1 MHDAPEDDFKRGTGM
16 SMTTN
21 PIQETPL
28 LSIRTLRIIIVTVV
42 LFVLLL
48 IAINVIGRWLGGT
61 IALAG
66 HTTSTDTFDITIG
79 PDRLALAANTIRLP
93 QARTHGATDRI
104 DLYLAW
110 PEMAGYSPETSHR
123 FNDLSRPGQLIFI
136 QLGQSTMSRDMSGRL
151 EPIYKDLFEGEEKP
165 LEGGLTLHHL
175 RRDSG
180 YAGEV
185 MITGK
190 RDGQPDYAVRCIL
203 PEDQHSATNADCQ
216 RDIFAGRDMTV
227 LYRFS
232 STLLPEWRAVDAAV
246 RAYIEA
252 RLIRAESP
260 AQDR

>member
-1 MHDAPEDDFKRGTGM
+1 
-16 SMTTN
+16 MTTD

-28 LSIRTLRIIIVTVV
+28 LSGRALRITIVVV
-42 LFVLLL
+42 GLLVLLL
-48 IAINVIGRWLGGT
+48 VAINVIGRRLGET

-66 HTTSTDTFDITIG
+66 HTTSTDIYDVTIG
-79 PDRLALAANTIRLP
+79 PDRLSLVANTIRFP

-110 PEMAGYSPETSHR
+110 PEMTGYSPETSHR

-151 EPIYKDLFEGEEKP
+151 EPIYKDLFEGEERP
-165 LEGGLTLHHL
+165 LEAGLVLHHL
-175 RRDSG
+175 RKDSG

-190 RDGQPDYAVRCIL
+190 RNGQPDYAVRCIL
-203 PEDQHSATNADCQ
+203 PEDPHLATNADCQ
-216 RDIFAGRDMTV
+216 RDIFAGHDLTV

-232 STLLPEWRAVDAAV
+232 STLLRDWQAVDEAV
-246 RAYIEA
+246 RTYIDA
-252 RLIRAESP
+252 RLIHPGALQ
-260 AQDR
+260 QDR